1 MRHICIG
8 ELDQGATEG
17 LPDDVAA
24 GLAASGLVRVEPRGS
39 GFWQLIPAGL
49 VGAVEIQDVLLE
61 VRPKDKVGV
70 SQLLFLLGYARNPG
84 FRPDDVAASSALDLW
99 SALAESLARLGERAL
114 ANGVLHGYVR
124 VDEGLRTVRGRIRI
138 TDQLSRRPGMLL
150 PLEVSYDDHT
160 VDIAE
165 NQILRAALRLLLGLN
180 RVDPGVRRRLA
191 HLDRRLDGV
200 RDLRLGAPLPA
211 WRTSRLNERY
221 APALRLAEIILM
233 HSAAETADGR
243 VRTAAFAVNMAKV
256 FEDFLEVALAEAVS
270 KLGIAGGRLSRQYRA
285 DLDHPDEDA
294 GPNRIRMFMDVVF
307 QAPNRSPVVFDA
319 KYKTA
324 SAAGKYA
331 NADHYQMLAYCTV
344 LNAPKA
350 WLVYAGAG
358 QRRSRRIVNTGVTV
372 EEYPLDLS
380 LHPHE
385 VLERVQQL
393 AELAVAAYGSTP
405 SVSTVGVAKSTNNSG
420 GAEHR

>member
-8 ELDQGATEG
+8 ELDQSTEE

-24 GLAASGLVRVEPRGS
+24 GLHASGLVRVEPRG
-39 GFWQLIPAGL
+39 GGLWQLTPAGL

-61 VRPKDKVGV
+61 IRPKDKVGV

-84 FRPDDVAASSALDLW
+84 FKPEDVAASSSSDLW
-99 SALAESLARLGERAL
+99 SALAESLARSCEKAL
-114 ANGVLHGYVR
+114 VNGVLHGYVR
-124 VDEGLRTVRGRIRI
+124 VEEALRTVRGRIRI
-138 TDQLSRRPGMLL
+138 TDQISQRPGMLL

-180 RVDPGVRRRLA
+180 RVEANVRRRLA

-200 RDLRLGAPLPA
+200 RDLRLGTPLPV
-211 WRTSRLNERY
+211 WRTRRLNERY
-221 APALRLAEIILM
+221 VPALRLAEIILT

-256 FEDFLEVALAEAVS
+256 FEDFLEVALEEAVS
-270 KLGIAGGRLSRQYRA
+270 KLRIPGGRISRQYRA
-285 DLDHPDEDA
+285 DLDHPDEAA
-294 GPNRIRMFMDVVF
+294 GPNRIRMFMDVVY
-307 QAPNRSPVVFDA
+307 QAPNRPTVVFDA

-324 SAAGKYA
+324 SAGGKYA

-350 WLVYAGAG
+350 WLVFAGAG
-358 QRRSRRIVNTGVTV
+358 QPRSRRIVNTGVTV

-380 LHPHE
+380 SHPHE
-385 VLERVQQL
+385 VLKRVGEL
-393 AELAVAAYGSTP
+393 AELATA
-405 SVSTVGVAKSTNNSG
+405 
-420 GAEHR
+420 

>member
-8 ELDQGATEG
+8 ELEQSTEE

-24 GLAASGLVRVEPRGS
+24 GLAASGLVRVEPRGR
-39 GFWQLIPAGL
+39 GFWQLTPAGL

-84 FRPDDVAASSALDLW
+84 FRAEDVAAASSTDLW
-99 SALAESLARLGERAL
+99 SALAESFVRQCEKAL
-114 ANGVLHGYVR
+114 RNGILHGYLTTE
-124 VDEGLRTVRGRIRI
+124 DALRTVRGRIRI
-138 TDQLSRRPGMLL
+138 TDQISRRPGMLL

-180 RVDPGVRRRLA
+180 RVEHGVRRRLA

-200 RDLRLGAPLPA
+200 RDLRLGSPLPA
-211 WRTSRLNERY
+211 WRSSRLNERY
-221 APALRLAEIILM
+221 VPALRLAEIILA
-233 HSAAETADGR
+233 HSVAETADGR
-243 VRTAAFAVNMAKV
+243 VRVAAFAVNMAKV

-270 KLGIAGGRLSRQYRA
+270 KLHIQGGRISRQYA
-285 DLDHPDEDA
+285 VSLDYPDEAA
-294 GPNRIRMFMDVVF
+294 GPHRIRMYMDAVYQV
-307 QAPNRSPVVFDA
+307 PGLPPVIFDA
-319 KYKTA
+319 KYKVA
-324 SAAGKYA
+324 SAGGKYA
-331 NADHYQMLAYCTV
+331 NADHYQMLAYCTA
-344 LNAPKA
+344 LGAPKA

-372 EEYPLDLS
+372 EEFPLDLS

-385 VLERVQQL
+385 VLDRVREL
-393 AELAVAAYGSTP
+393 AELAVVP
-405 SVSTVGVAKSTNNSG
+405 R
-420 GAEHR
+420 GAPEVPVLLC